1 MMESLVEQNNI
12 RKKRLEN
19 TRENYTEEYQSKFEV
34 NTKDVDTLKERHS
47 KSLFLRPG
55 SVNYINDIYE
65 VINDIDIEQF
75 ANN

>member
-1 MMESLVEQNNI
+1 
-12 RKKRLEN
+12 EN
-19 TRENYTEEYQSKFEV
+19 HTEEYQSKFEV
-34 NTKDVDTLKERHS
+34 NTNDVDTLKERHS

-55 SVNYINDIYE
+55 SINYINDIYK